1 MEQRRGVW
9 LAVAAFAFWGL
20 SPLYWDLLSSVAA
33 LDILSHRVVWSVPLL
48 IGIIAGRRR
57 LGVLHQSLRTSGTA
71 AIALAGGML
80 LAVNWG
86 VFIWAVTAD
95 RVVDASLGYFI
106 TPLVS
111 VALGVVVLRERLKP
125 AQRLA
130 VAIAAVGVAG
140 MVIVSGVVPWVSLA
154 LAFSF
159 GTYGLLKKRS
169 NAAPPFEGLLMET
182 AFVAA
187 PALIYLAAL
196 TGRGE
201 GAFGSEP
208 TTSLLLAAGG
218 AVTVIPLV
226 LFAGAAQRIP
236 LSMVGI
242 LQYITPTLHLLVG
255 VAIFHE
261 AVSSGEWFAFVM
273 VWLAIAIYTVDATRT
288 GHSFRG
294 PTAPNGTPRTLG
306 TRTSPR

>member
-1 MEQRRGVW
+1 MEQRRGAW
-9 LAVAAFAFWGL
+9 LAVAAFVFWGL
-20 SPLYWDLLSSVAA
+20 SPLYWDLLSSVPA
-33 LDILSHRVVWSVPLL
+33 LDILSHRVIWSIPLL

-57 LGVLHQSLRTSGTA
+57 LGVLLQSLRTLGTA
-71 AIALAGGML
+71 ATALAGGML

-111 VALGVVVLRERLKP
+111 VALGVVVLRESLKP
-125 AQRLA
+125 AQKLA

-140 MVIVSGVVPWVSLA
+140 MTILAGFAPWVSLA

-159 GTYGLLKKRS
+159 GTYGLLKKRAD
-169 NAAPPFEGLLMET
+169 AAPPFEGLFMET
-182 AFVAA
+182 TFVAA
-187 PALIYLAAL
+187 PALIYLAVL
-196 TGRGE
+196 TSEGE
-201 GAFGSEP
+201 GAFGSTP
-208 TTSLLLAAGG
+208 ATSLLLAAGG

-242 LQYITPTLHLLVG
+242 LQYITPTLHLVVG
-255 VAIFHE
+255 VVIFQE
-261 AVSSGEWFAFVM
+261 AVTNGEWFAFVM
-273 VWLAIAIYTVDATRT
+273 VWVAVAIYTIDTMRT
-288 GHSFRG
+288 GASI
-294 PTAPNGTPRTLG
+294 PRAQHAK
-306 TRTSPR
+306 